1 MFDRTDRS
9 FVSIWWWTIDRTVL
23 TLALL
28 LSIAG
33 LFMVMAASPTVA
45 IKIGYNEWHFVIRH
59 AVFMIFCLILMLG
72 TAMLNEGMVRVV
84 GILGLLIAIA
94 MIGLTLV
101 IGAETKGATRW
112 ISLGAFKI
120 QPSEFA
126 KPCFAIT
133 CAWLLSMWREERHFP
148 GWIFSIGLLGLI
160 VLLLVLQPDIGMTI
174 LFVMTWALLIFLA
187 GMPIGQVIGLAGLA
201 PIAGYLAYVLMP
213 HVTIR
218 VNKFLNGTN
227 DQADIA
233 MESFAHGG
241 LLGVGA
247 SEGVIKKHLPDAH
260 ADFIFAVT
268 AEEYGILFCIA
279 LIICYIFIVQ
289 RGFAHAQTSHS
300 LFRTLAIAGL
310 TLQFGLQAAIHMASS
325 VQLIPTKG
333 MTLPFISYGGSSL
346 MTSGLT
352 IGLLIALTRHR
363 QHSMAS
369 AKPDAAK
376 AYAPNINN
384 SSNPNTA
391 SDPNASRDKG
401 EVYG

>member
-1 MFDRTDRS
+1 MFNRTDRS
-9 FVSIWWWTIDRTVL
+9 FVSIWWWTIDRTIL
-23 TLALL
+23 SLALL
-28 LSIAG
+28 LCVAG
-33 LFMVMAASPTVA
+33 LFMVMAASPTIAV
-45 IKIGYNEWHFVIRH
+45 KIGYNEWHFVIRH
-59 AVFMIFCLILMLG
+59 AVFLVLCLILMVSM
-72 TAMLNEGMVRVV
+72 AMLNEGMIRVV
-84 GILGLLIAIA
+84 GILGLIATMI
-94 MIGLTLV
+94 MIGMTLM
-101 IGAETKGATRW
+101 IGDEVKGATRW

-133 CAWLLSMWREERHFP
+133 CAWLLSMWREEQNFP
-148 GWIFSIGLLGLI
+148 GWIISIGLLGLM

-174 LFVMTWALLIFLA
+174 LFVMTWAMLIFLA
-187 GMPIGQVIGLAGLA
+187 GMPIGQVIGLAALA
-201 PIAGYLAYVLMP
+201 PIAGYLAYIFMP

-233 MESFAHGG
+233 MESFSHGG

-247 SEGVIKKHLPDAH
+247 SEGVIKKYLPDAH

-268 AEEYGILFCIA
+268 AEEYGVLICIA
-279 LIICYIFIVQ
+279 LIICYIIVVQ
-289 RGFAHAQTSHS
+289 RGFAHAQTSNS

-363 QHSMAS
+363 QYR
-369 AKPDAAK
+369 DAPPQTETTTQTK
-376 AYAPNINN
+376 HGEAY
-384 SSNPNTA
+384 
-391 SDPNASRDKG
+391 G
-401 EVYG
+401 

>member
-1 MFDRTDRS
+1 MFNRTDRS
-9 FVSIWWWTIDRTVL
+9 FVSIWWWTIDRTIL
-23 TLALL
+23 SLALL
-28 LSIAG
+28 LCVAG
-33 LFMVMAASPTVA
+33 LFMVMAASPTIAV
-45 IKIGYNEWHFVIRH
+45 KIGYNEWHFVIRH
-59 AVFMIFCLILMLG
+59 AVFLVLCLILMVSM
-72 TAMLNEGMVRVV
+72 AMLNEGMIRVV
-84 GILGLLIAIA
+84 GILGLIATII
-94 MIGLTLV
+94 MIGMTLM
-101 IGAETKGATRW
+101 IGDEVKGATRW

-133 CAWLLSMWREERHFP
+133 CAWLLSMWREEQNFP
-148 GWIFSIGLLGLI
+148 GWIISIGLLGLM

-174 LFVMTWALLIFLA
+174 LFVMTWAMLIFLA
-187 GMPIGQVIGLAGLA
+187 GMPIGQVIGLAALA
-201 PIAGYLAYVLMP
+201 PIAGYLAYIFMP

-233 MESFAHGG
+233 MESFSHGG

-247 SEGVIKKHLPDAH
+247 SEGVIKKYLPDAH

-268 AEEYGILFCIA
+268 AEEYGVLICIA
-279 LIICYIFIVQ
+279 LIICYIIVVQ
-289 RGFAHAQTSHS
+289 RGFAHAQTSNS

-363 QHSMAS
+363 QYR
-369 AKPDAAK
+369 DAPPQTETTTQTK
-376 AYAPNINN
+376 HGEAY
-384 SSNPNTA
+384 
-391 SDPNASRDKG
+391 G
-401 EVYG
+401 

>member
-1 MFDRTDRS
+1 MFNRTDRS
-9 FVSIWWWTIDRTVL
+9 FVSIWWWTIDRTIL
-23 TLALL
+23 SLALL
-28 LSIAG
+28 LCVAG
-33 LFMVMAASPTVA
+33 LFMVMAASPTIA
-45 IKIGYNEWHFVIRH
+45 LKIGYNEWHFVIRH
-59 AVFMIFCLILMLG
+59 AVFLVLCLILMVSM
-72 TAMLNEGMVRVV
+72 AMLNEGMIRVV
-84 GILGLLIAIA
+84 GILGLIATMI
-94 MIGLTLV
+94 MIGMTLM
-101 IGAETKGATRW
+101 IGDEVKGATRW

-133 CAWLLSMWREERHFP
+133 CAWLLSMWREEQNFP
-148 GWIFSIGLLGLI
+148 GWIISIGLLGLM

-174 LFVMTWALLIFLA
+174 LFVMTWAMLIFLA
-187 GMPIGQVIGLAGLA
+187 GMPIGQVIGLAALA
-201 PIAGYLAYVLMP
+201 PIAGYLAYIFMP

-227 DQADIA
+227 DQAEIA
-233 MESFAHGG
+233 MESFSHGG

-247 SEGVIKKHLPDAH
+247 SEGVIKKYLPDAH

-268 AEEYGILFCIA
+268 AEEYGVLICIA
-279 LIICYIFIVQ
+279 LIICYIIVVQ
-289 RGFAHAQTSHS
+289 RGFAHAQTSNS

-363 QHSMAS
+363 QYR
-369 AKPDAAK
+369 DAPPQTETTTQTK
-376 AYAPNINN
+376 HGEAY
-384 SSNPNTA
+384 
-391 SDPNASRDKG
+391 G
-401 EVYG
+401 

>member
-1 MFDRTDRS
+1 MFNRTDRS

-23 TLALL
+23 ALALL
-28 LSIAG
+28 LCMAG
-33 LFMVMAASPTVA
+33 MFMVMAASPPVA
-45 IKIGYNEWHFVIRH
+45 LKIGYNEWHFVFRH
-59 AVFMIFCLILMLG
+59 AVFLVFCLILMIT
-72 TAMLNEGMVRVV
+72 TAMFNEGMIRVV
-84 GILGLLIAIA
+84 GILGLLAAII
-94 MIGLTLV
+94 MIGMTLL
-101 IGAETKGATRW
+101 IGGEVKGATRW

-148 GWIFSIGLLGLI
+148 GWIISIGLLGLM

-174 LFVMTWALLIFLA
+174 LFVMTWAMLIFLA
-187 GMPIGQVIGLAGLA
+187 GMPIGQVIVLAGLA
-201 PIAGYLAYVLMP
+201 PIAGYMAYLFMP

-233 MESFAHGG
+233 MESFSHGG

-279 LIICYIFIVQ
+279 MIVGYIIIVQ
-289 RGFAHAQTSHS
+289 RGFSHAQTSNS

-346 MTSGLT
+346 MTSGIT

-363 QHSMAS
+363 QYREAPSRP
-369 AKPDAAK
+369 KTAAK
-376 AYAPNINN
+376 A
-384 SSNPNTA
+384 
-391 SDPNASRDKG
+391 DHG
-401 EVYG
+401 ESYG

>member
-1 MFDRTDRS
+1 MFNRTDRS
-9 FVSIWWWTIDRTVL
+9 FVSIWWWTIDRTIL
-23 TLALL
+23 SLALL
-28 LSIAG
+28 LCVAG
-33 LFMVMAASPTVA
+33 LFMVMAASPTIA
-45 IKIGYNEWHFVIRH
+45 LKIGYNEWHFVIRH
-59 AVFMIFCLILMLG
+59 TVFLVLCLILMVSM
-72 TAMLNEGMVRVV
+72 AMLNEGMIRVV
-84 GILGLLIAIA
+84 GILGLIATMI
-94 MIGLTLV
+94 MIGMTLM
-101 IGAETKGATRW
+101 IGDEVKGATRW

-133 CAWLLSMWREERHFP
+133 CAWLLSMWREEQNFP
-148 GWIFSIGLLGLI
+148 GWIISIGLLGLM

-174 LFVMTWALLIFLA
+174 LFVMTWAMLIFLA
-187 GMPIGQVIGLAGLA
+187 GMPIGQVIGLAALA
-201 PIAGYLAYVLMP
+201 PIAGYLAYIFMP

-233 MESFAHGG
+233 MESFSHGG

-247 SEGVIKKHLPDAH
+247 SEGVIKKYLPDAH

-268 AEEYGILFCIA
+268 AEEYGVLICIA
-279 LIICYIFIVQ
+279 LIICYIIVVQ
-289 RGFAHAQTSHS
+289 RGFAHAQTSNS

-363 QHSMAS
+363 QYR
-369 AKPDAAK
+369 DAPPQTETTTQTK
-376 AYAPNINN
+376 HGEAY
-384 SSNPNTA
+384 
-391 SDPNASRDKG
+391 G
-401 EVYG
+401 

>member
-1 MFDRTDRS
+1 MFNRTDRS
-9 FVSIWWWTIDRTVL
+9 FVSIWWWTIDRTIL
-23 TLALL
+23 SLALL
-28 LSIAG
+28 LCVAG
-33 LFMVMAASPTVA
+33 LFMVMAASPTIA
-45 IKIGYNEWHFVIRH
+45 LKIGYNEWHFVIRH
-59 AVFMIFCLILMLG
+59 AVFLVLCLILMVSM
-72 TAMLNEGMVRVV
+72 AMLNEGMIRVV
-84 GILGLLIAIA
+84 GILGLIATMI
-94 MIGLTLV
+94 MIGMTLM
-101 IGAETKGATRW
+101 IGDEVKGATRW

-133 CAWLLSMWREERHFP
+133 CAWLLSMWREEQNFP
-148 GWIFSIGLLGLI
+148 GWFISIGLLGLM

-174 LFVMTWALLIFLA
+174 LFVMTWAMLIFLA
-187 GMPIGQVIGLAGLA
+187 GMPIGQVIGLAALA
-201 PIAGYLAYVLMP
+201 PIAGYLAYIFMP

-233 MESFAHGG
+233 MESFSHGG

-247 SEGVIKKHLPDAH
+247 SEGVIKKYLPDAH

-268 AEEYGILFCIA
+268 AEEYGVLICIA
-279 LIICYIFIVQ
+279 LIICYIIVVQ
-289 RGFAHAQTSHS
+289 RGFAHAQTSNS

-363 QHSMAS
+363 QYR
-369 AKPDAAK
+369 DAPPQTETTTQTK
-376 AYAPNINN
+376 HGEAY
-384 SSNPNTA
+384 
-391 SDPNASRDKG
+391 G
-401 EVYG
+401 

>member
-1 MFDRTDRS
+1 MFNRTDRS
-9 FVSIWWWTIDRTVL
+9 FVSIWWWTIDRTIL
-23 TLALL
+23 SLALL
-28 LSIAG
+28 LCVAG
-33 LFMVMAASPTVA
+33 LFMVMAASPTIA
-45 IKIGYNEWHFVIRH
+45 LKIGYNEWHFVIRH
-59 AVFMIFCLILMLG
+59 AVFLVLCLILMVSM
-72 TAMLNEGMVRVV
+72 AMLNEGMIRVV
-84 GILGLLIAIA
+84 GILGLIATMI
-94 MIGLTLV
+94 MIGMTLM
-101 IGAETKGATRW
+101 IGDEVKGATRW

-133 CAWLLSMWREERHFP
+133 CAWLLSMWREEQNFP
-148 GWIFSIGLLGLI
+148 GWIISIGLLGLM

-174 LFVMTWALLIFLA
+174 LFVMTWAMLIFLA
-187 GMPIGQVIGLAGLA
+187 GMPIGQVIGLAALA
-201 PIAGYLAYVLMP
+201 PIAGYLAYIFMP

-233 MESFAHGG
+233 MESFSHGG
-241 LLGVGA
+241 ILGVGA
-247 SEGVIKKHLPDAH
+247 SEGVIKKYLPDAH

-268 AEEYGILFCIA
+268 AEEYGVLICIA
-279 LIICYIFIVQ
+279 LIICYIIVVQ
-289 RGFAHAQTSHS
+289 RGFAHAQTSNS

-363 QHSMAS
+363 QYR
-369 AKPDAAK
+369 DAPPQTETTTQTK
-376 AYAPNINN
+376 HGEAY
-384 SSNPNTA
+384 
-391 SDPNASRDKG
+391 G
-401 EVYG
+401 

>member
-1 MFDRTDRS
+1 MFNRTDRS
-9 FVSIWWWTIDRTVL
+9 FVSIWWWTIDRTIL
-23 TLALL
+23 SLALL
-28 LSIAG
+28 LCVAG
-33 LFMVMAASPTVA
+33 LFMVMAASPTIA
-45 IKIGYNEWHFVIRH
+45 LKIGYNEWHFVIRH
-59 AVFMIFCLILMLG
+59 AVFLVLCLILMVSM
-72 TAMLNEGMVRVV
+72 AMLNEGMIRVV
-84 GILGLLIAIA
+84 GILGLIATMI
-94 MIGLTLV
+94 MIGMTLM
-101 IGAETKGATRW
+101 IGDEVKGATRW

-133 CAWLLSMWREERHFP
+133 CAWLLSMWREEQNFP
-148 GWIFSIGLLGLI
+148 GWIISIGQLGLM

-174 LFVMTWALLIFLA
+174 LFVMTWAMLIFLA
-187 GMPIGQVIGLAGLA
+187 GMPIGQVIGLAALA
-201 PIAGYLAYVLMP
+201 PIAGYLAYIFMP

-233 MESFAHGG
+233 MESFSHGG

-247 SEGVIKKHLPDAH
+247 SEGVIKKYLPDAH

-268 AEEYGILFCIA
+268 AEEYGVLICIA
-279 LIICYIFIVQ
+279 LIICYIIVVQ
-289 RGFAHAQTSHS
+289 RGFAHAQTSNS

-363 QHSMAS
+363 QYR
-369 AKPDAAK
+369 DAPPQTETTTQTK
-376 AYAPNINN
+376 HGEAY
-384 SSNPNTA
+384 
-391 SDPNASRDKG
+391 G
-401 EVYG
+401 

>member
-1 MFDRTDRS
+1 E
-9 FVSIWWWTIDRTVL
+9 V
-23 TLALL
+23 
-28 LSIAG
+28 
-33 LFMVMAASPTVA
+33 
-45 IKIGYNEWHFVIRH
+45 
-59 AVFMIFCLILMLG
+59 
-72 TAMLNEGMVRVV
+72 
-84 GILGLLIAIA
+84 
-94 MIGLTLV
+94 
-101 IGAETKGATRW
+101 KGATRW

-133 CAWLLSMWREERHFP
+133 CAWLLSMWREEQNFP
-148 GWIFSIGLLGLI
+148 GWIISIGLLGLM

-174 LFVMTWALLIFLA
+174 LFVMTWAMLIFLA
-187 GMPIGQVIGLAGLA
+187 GMPIGQVIGLAALA
-201 PIAGYLAYVLMP
+201 PIAGYLAYIFMP

-233 MESFAHGG
+233 MESFSHGG

-247 SEGVIKKHLPDAH
+247 SEGVIKKYLPDAH

-268 AEEYGILFCIA
+268 AEEYGVLICIA
-279 LIICYIFIVQ
+279 LIICYIIVVQ
-289 RGFAHAQTSHS
+289 RGFAHAQTSNS

-363 QHSMAS
+363 QYR
-369 AKPDAAK
+369 DAPPQTETTTQTK
-376 AYAPNINN
+376 HGEAY
-384 SSNPNTA
+384 
-391 SDPNASRDKG
+391 G
-401 EVYG
+401 

>member
-1 MFDRTDRS
+1 MFNRTDRS
-9 FVSIWWWTIDRTVL
+9 FVSIWWWTIDRTIL
-23 TLALL
+23 SLALL
-28 LSIAG
+28 LCVAG
-33 LFMVMAASPTVA
+33 LFMVMAASPTIA
-45 IKIGYNEWHFVIRH
+45 LKIGYNEWHFVIRH
-59 AVFMIFCLILMLG
+59 AVFLVLCLILMVSM
-72 TAMLNEGMVRVV
+72 AMLNEGMIRVV
-84 GILGLLIAIA
+84 GILGLIATMI
-94 MIGLTLV
+94 MIGMTLM
-101 IGAETKGATRW
+101 IGDEVKGATRW

-133 CAWLLSMWREERHFP
+133 CAWLLSMWREEQNFP
-148 GWIFSIGLLGLI
+148 GWIISIGLLGLM

-174 LFVMTWALLIFLA
+174 LFVMTWAMLIFLA
-187 GMPIGQVIGLAGLA
+187 GMPIGQVIGLAALV
-201 PIAGYLAYVLMP
+201 PIAGYLAYIFMP

-233 MESFAHGG
+233 MESFSHGG

-247 SEGVIKKHLPDAH
+247 SEGVIKKYLPDAH

-268 AEEYGILFCIA
+268 AEEYGVLICIA
-279 LIICYIFIVQ
+279 LIICYIIVVQ
-289 RGFAHAQTSHS
+289 RGFAHAQTSNS

-363 QHSMAS
+363 QYR
-369 AKPDAAK
+369 DAPPQTETTTQTK
-376 AYAPNINN
+376 HGEAY
-384 SSNPNTA
+384 
-391 SDPNASRDKG
+391 G
-401 EVYG
+401 

>member
-1 MFDRTDRS
+1 MFNRTDRS
-9 FVSIWWWTIDRTVL
+9 FVSIWWWTIDRTIL
-23 TLALL
+23 SLALL
-28 LSIAG
+28 LCVAG
-33 LFMVMAASPTVA
+33 LFMVMAASPTIA
-45 IKIGYNEWHFVIRH
+45 LKIGYNEWHFVIRH
-59 AVFMIFCLILMLG
+59 AVFLVLCLILMVSM
-72 TAMLNEGMVRVV
+72 AMLNEGMIRVV
-84 GILGLLIAIA
+84 GILGLIATMI
-94 MIGLTLV
+94 MIGMTLM
-101 IGAETKGATRW
+101 IGDEVKGATRW

-133 CAWLLSMWREERHFP
+133 CAWLLSMWREEQNFP
-148 GWIFSIGLLGLI
+148 GWIISIGLLGLM

-174 LFVMTWALLIFLA
+174 LFVMTWAMLIFLA
-187 GMPIGQVIGLAGLA
+187 GMPIGQVIGLAALA
-201 PIAGYLAYVLMP
+201 PIAGYLAYIFMP

-233 MESFAHGG
+233 MESFSHGG

-247 SEGVIKKHLPDAH
+247 SEGVIKKYLPDAH

-268 AEEYGILFCIA
+268 AEEYGVLICIA
-279 LIICYIFIVQ
+279 LIICYIIVVQ
-289 RGFAHAQTSHS
+289 RGFAHAQTSNS

-363 QHSMAS
+363 QYR
-369 AKPDAAK
+369 DAPPQTETTTQTK
-376 AYAPNINN
+376 HGEAY
-384 SSNPNTA
+384 
-391 SDPNASRDKG
+391 G
-401 EVYG
+401 

>member
-1 MFDRTDRS
+1 MFNRTDRS
-9 FVSIWWWTIDRTVL
+9 FVSIWWWTIDRTIL
-23 TLALL
+23 SLALL
-28 LSIAG
+28 LCVAG
-33 LFMVMAASPTVA
+33 LFMVMAASPTIA
-45 IKIGYNEWHFVIRH
+45 LKIGYNEWHFVIRH
-59 AVFMIFCLILMLG
+59 AVFLVLCLILMVSM
-72 TAMLNEGMVRVV
+72 AMLNEGMIRVV
-84 GILGLLIAIA
+84 GILGLIATMI
-94 MIGLTLV
+94 MIGMTLM
-101 IGAETKGATRW
+101 IGDEVKGATRW

-133 CAWLLSMWREERHFP
+133 SAWLLSMWREEQNFP
-148 GWIFSIGLLGLI
+148 GWIISIGLLGLM

-174 LFVMTWALLIFLA
+174 LFVMTWAMLIFLA
-187 GMPIGQVIGLAGLA
+187 GMPIGQVIGLAALA
-201 PIAGYLAYVLMP
+201 PIAGYLAYIFMP

-233 MESFAHGG
+233 MESFSHGG

-247 SEGVIKKHLPDAH
+247 SEGVIKKYLPDAH

-268 AEEYGILFCIA
+268 AEEYGVLICIA
-279 LIICYIFIVQ
+279 LIICYIIVVQ
-289 RGFAHAQTSHS
+289 RGFAHAQTSNS

-363 QHSMAS
+363 QYR
-369 AKPDAAK
+369 DAPPQTETTTQTK
-376 AYAPNINN
+376 HGEAY
-384 SSNPNTA
+384 
-391 SDPNASRDKG
+391 G
-401 EVYG
+401 

>member
-1 MFDRTDRS
+1 MFNRTDRS
-9 FVSIWWWTIDRTVL
+9 FVSIWWWTIDRTIL
-23 TLALL
+23 SLALL
-28 LSIAG
+28 LCVAG
-33 LFMVMAASPTVA
+33 LFMVMAASPTIAV
-45 IKIGYNEWHFVIRH
+45 KIGYNEWHFVIRH
-59 AVFMIFCLILMLG
+59 AVFLVLCLILMVSM
-72 TAMLNEGMVRVV
+72 AMLNEGMIRVV
-84 GILGLLIAIA
+84 GILGLIATMI
-94 MIGLTLV
+94 MIGMTLM
-101 IGAETKGATRW
+101 IGDEVKGATRW

-133 CAWLLSMWREERHFP
+133 CAWLLSMWREEQNFP
-148 GWIFSIGLLGLI
+148 GWIISIGLLGLM

-174 LFVMTWALLIFLA
+174 LFVMTWAMLIFLA
-187 GMPIGQVIGLAGLA
+187 GMPIGQVIGLAALA
-201 PIAGYLAYVLMP
+201 PIAGYLAYIFMP

-233 MESFAHGG
+233 MESFSHGG

-247 SEGVIKKHLPDAH
+247 SEGVIKKYLPDAH

-268 AEEYGILFCIA
+268 AEEYGVLICIA
-279 LIICYIFIVQ
+279 LIICYIIVVQ
-289 RGFAHAQTSHS
+289 RGFAHAQTSNS

-346 MTSGLT
+346 ITSGLT

-363 QHSMAS
+363 QYR
-369 AKPDAAK
+369 DA
-376 AYAPNINN
+376 P
-384 SSNPNTA
+384 PQTENTA
-391 SDPNASRDKG
+391 QSKHG
-401 EVYG
+401 EAYG

>member
-1 MFDRTDRS
+1 MFNRTDRS
-9 FVSIWWWTIDRTVL
+9 FVSIWWWTIDRTIL
-23 TLALL
+23 SLALL
-28 LSIAG
+28 LCVAG
-33 LFMVMAASPTVA
+33 LFMVMAASPTIA
-45 IKIGYNEWHFVIRH
+45 LKIGYNEWHFVIRH
-59 AVFMIFCLILMLG
+59 AVFLVLCLILMVSM
-72 TAMLNEGMVRVV
+72 AMLNEGMIRVV
-84 GILGLLIAIA
+84 GILGLIATMI
-94 MIGLTLV
+94 MIGMTLM
-101 IGAETKGATRW
+101 IGDEVKGATRW

-133 CAWLLSMWREERHFP
+133 CAWLLSMWREEQNFP
-148 GWIFSIGLLGLI
+148 GWIISIGLLGLM

-174 LFVMTWALLIFLA
+174 LFVMTWAMLIFLA
-187 GMPIGQVIGLAGLA
+187 GMPIGQVIGLAALV
-201 PIAGYLAYVLMP
+201 PIAGYLAYIFMP

-227 DQADIA
+227 DQAEIA
-233 MESFAHGG
+233 MESFSHGG

-247 SEGVIKKHLPDAH
+247 SEGVIKKYLPDAH

-268 AEEYGILFCIA
+268 AEEYGVLICIA
-279 LIICYIFIVQ
+279 LIICYIIVVQ
-289 RGFAHAQTSHS
+289 RGFAHAQTSNS

-363 QHSMAS
+363 QYR
-369 AKPDAAK
+369 DAPPQTETTTQTK
-376 AYAPNINN
+376 HGEAY
-384 SSNPNTA
+384 
-391 SDPNASRDKG
+391 G
-401 EVYG
+401 

>member
-1 MFDRTDRS
+1 MFNRTDRS
-9 FVSIWWWTIDRTVL
+9 FVSIWWWTIDRTIL
-23 TLALL
+23 SLALL
-28 LSIAG
+28 LCVAG
-33 LFMVMAASPTVA
+33 LFMVMAASPTIA
-45 IKIGYNEWHFVIRH
+45 LKIGYNEWHFVIRH
-59 AVFMIFCLILMLG
+59 AVFLVLCLILMVSM
-72 TAMLNEGMVRVV
+72 AMLNEGMIRVV
-84 GILGLLIAIA
+84 GILGLIATMI
-94 MIGLTLV
+94 MIGMTLM
-101 IGAETKGATRW
+101 IGDEVKGATRW

-133 CAWLLSMWREERHFP
+133 CAWLLSMWREEQNFP
-148 GWIFSIGLLGLI
+148 GWIISIGLLGLM

-174 LFVMTWALLIFLA
+174 LFVMTWAMLIFLA
-187 GMPIGQVIGLAGLA
+187 GMPIGQVISLAALA
-201 PIAGYLAYVLMP
+201 PIAGYLAYIFMP

-233 MESFAHGG
+233 MESFSHGG

-247 SEGVIKKHLPDAH
+247 SEGVIKKYLPDAH

-268 AEEYGILFCIA
+268 AEEYGVLICIA
-279 LIICYIFIVQ
+279 LIICYIIVVQ
-289 RGFAHAQTSHS
+289 RGFAHAQTSNS

-363 QHSMAS
+363 QYR
-369 AKPDAAK
+369 DAPPQTETTTQTK
-376 AYAPNINN
+376 HGEAY
-384 SSNPNTA
+384 
-391 SDPNASRDKG
+391 G
-401 EVYG
+401 